1 MRTKKINELLKL
13 KSGTIFRI
21 RFDDQYFITYMKLKT
36 TIHNISK
43 RDILG
48 VDNFFNLEFDVKE
61 DMTIENPYFKKVKIV
76 DILEPS
82 DFVIK
87 YCDYRRGE

>member
-13 KSGTIFRI
+13 RSGTIFRI
-21 RFDDQYFITYMKLKT
+21 RFDDEYFITYMKLKT

-43 RDILG
+43 RD
-48 VDNFFNLEFDVKE
+48 NLEYDVKE

-87 YCDYRRGE
+87 YCDYRTR

>member
-13 KSGTIFRI
+13 RSGTIFRI
-21 RFDDQYFITYMKLKT
+21 RFDDEYFVTYMKLKT

-48 VDNFFNLEFDVKE
+48 VDNFFNLEYDVKE

-76 DILEPS
+76 DI
-82 DFVIK
+82 
-87 YCDYRRGE
+87 

>member
-13 KSGTIFRI
+13 RSGTIFHI
-21 RFDDQYFITYMKLKT
+21 RYDDQYLITYMKLKT

-48 VDNFFNLEFDVKE
+48 VDNFFNLEYDVKE

-76 DILEPS
+76 DIIEPS
-82 DFVIK
+82 DFIIK